1 MTTNLTEIHAIADQ
15 LHADGTEPSVRAVAR
30 ALGVQN
36 TGLIGAG
43 LNDWRARKADLAEAA
58 DMPDAF
64 RSELELF
71 GVRVLRAAREDGEL
85 QARIMSEQIRRL
97 HKAAADREEEILAQ
111 AMAQD
116 ETVKVRV
123 AASEAAW
130 QGERASWKADAE
142 AAQVREK
149 ALMERVETLEAELEK
164 AIAKAEA
171 AEAAKGSA
179 EDRLDAADIRLANL
193 RQETRRKVEELEAEN
208 RELKERAIEA
218 EKRLSVCEGLLT
230 EANERA
236 ERDKRRI
243 DGLVANIVAIAG
255 KQGATTR
262 RNDPPRAQA

>member
-1 MTTNLTEIHAIADQ
+1 MTTNLTEIHAIADR
-15 LHADGTEPSVRAVAR
+15 LHADGTEPSVRSVAR

-64 RSELELF
+64 RSDLELF

-97 HKAAADREEEILAQ
+97 HKAAADREEEILVQ

-116 ETVKVRV
+116 EAVEMRV
-123 AASEAAW
+123 AAREAAW
-130 QGERASWKADAE
+130 QEELASWTADAE

-164 AIAKAEA
+164 ATAKAEA

-179 EDRLDAADIRLANL
+179 EDRRDAADIRLANL
-193 RQETRRKVEELEAEN
+193 RQETRRQVEDVETEKSQWKERALEAEN
-208 RELKERAIEA
+208 KLSLSDRLLVEASERADRD
-218 EKRLSVCEGLLT
+218 EK
-230 EANERA
+230 
-236 ERDKRRI
+236 RI
-243 DGLVANIVAIAG
+243 DGLVADIVTIAG
-255 KQGATTR
+255 NKGATKR
-262 RNDPPRAQA
+262 RTNPPLAQG